1 MGFGGKHFFDSEPD
15 PGSHR
20 ASVLLEVVRTRCEAA
35 GDAGALRL
43 FAASGVPFTDV
54 GHPAQ
59 VRLAVARN
67 LALERATA
75 SWVVFCDHRSRP
87 DAEWLTDLRS
97 DLSRVHDDPAVC
109 ASAGR
114 TSRLGLVDVAYRR
127 QALVGAGGFD
137 ESDDAEH
144 EEDFALQLRFV
155 ADGMRVV
162 TGDRTL
168 SIAASGGTSW

>member
-1 MGFGGKHFFDSEPD
+1 VCVGRSHPPSRPGG
-15 PGSHR
+15 R
-20 ASVLLEVVRTRCEAA
+20 
-35 GDAGALRL
+35 
-43 FAASGVPFTDV
+43 GVP
-54 GHPAQ
+54 P
-59 VRLAVARN
+59 
-67 LALERATA
+67 
-75 SWVVFCDHRSRP
+75 
-87 DAEWLTDLRS
+87 
-97 DLSRVHDDPAVC
+97 
-109 ASAGR
+109 
-114 TSRLGLVDVAYRR
+114 